1 MKKIESIDIQKFREF
16 EQEILQL
23 EIPRVKY
30 TPDLEIQAEV
40 RKQVLA
46 ENFGEEKLDE
56 VLTTIGFEARDLGV
70 DHIFFQV
77 NKTLQNN
84 LVL

>member
-1 MKKIESIDIQKFREF
+1 MKKIEPVDLQKFREF

-40 RKQVLA
+40 RRQVLA
-46 ENFGEEKLDE
+46 ENFGEEKLAE
-56 VLTTIGFEARDLGV
+56 VLATIGFEARDLGV
-70 DHIFFQV
+70 DHLFLQV

-84 LVL
+84 LAL